1 MTMTA
6 SLALLWILNAAASK
20 NVEAPPYPAVE
31 TFGTVRKLTEDHD
44 VGPKVVLD
52 KVQAS
57 PYAYGLGSL
66 SDLRG
71 EITLLDGVAWLAY
84 PPDPPP
90 APPSIPRVVSAAE
103 SKEEAGFL
111 AVSHVPPPQWRSMG
125 LPAALTSENLEA
137 ALERFMP
144 QARTGKGKAPRAF
157 PFRVEGHFQHV
168 TLAVVDGR
176 QLPAGARGEKAVEKA
191 NVLQALNEVD
201 GTLVGF
207 FSVKEGGPFNHAK
220 KRFHVH
226 VVLPHNRASGH
237 AQSFVL
243 APGATLLMP

>member
-1 MTMTA
+1 MTLSA
-6 SLALLWILNAAASK
+6 SLALLWILNAAAPK
-20 NVEAPPYPAVE
+20 NVEATAYPAIE
-31 TFGTVRKLTEDHD
+31 TFGTIRKLTQDHD
-44 VGPKVVLD
+44 VGPKVVLE
-52 KVQAS
+52 KIQAS
-57 PYAYGLGSL
+57 AHAYGLGSL

-84 PPDPPP
+84 PPAAPP
-90 APPSIPRVVSAAE
+90 APPGPRVVSAAQ
-103 SKEEAGFL
+103 SKEEAAFL
-111 AVSHVPPPQWRSMG
+111 VVSHVLPPEWRSMG
-125 LPAALTSENLEA
+125 LPDTLTAENLEA
-137 ALERFMP
+137 AIEQFMP
-144 QARTGKGKAPRAF
+144 QAREGKGRPPRAF

-168 TLAVVDGR
+168 TLAIVDGR
-176 QLPAGARGEKAVEKA
+176 QLPASARGAQAVEKA

-207 FSVKEGGPFNHAK
+207 FSVKEGAAFNHAK

-226 VVLPHNRASGH
+226 VVLPRNQASGH